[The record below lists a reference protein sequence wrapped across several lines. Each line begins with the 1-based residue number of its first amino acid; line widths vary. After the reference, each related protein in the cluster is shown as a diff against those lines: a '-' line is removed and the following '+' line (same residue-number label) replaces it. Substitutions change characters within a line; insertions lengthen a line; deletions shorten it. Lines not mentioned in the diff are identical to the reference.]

1 MINLDKPGLY
11 IHVPFCGSK
20 CVYCDFYSVTD
31 SSLIPDW
38 LEGLKR
44 EAGLYSRRFEAFDT
58 LYVGGGTPSC
68 LSNDTL
74 TALFDRL
81 FNCFDIIPGAE
92 ITIEANPDD
101 ITEEKLGHFK
111 ELGINRISLG
121 VQSFN
126 DQDLVFLK
134 RRHTAGQAMDALKQ
148 IKLKSGT
155 FDLSLDLIFGLPGQT
170 EKKWKKSLE
179 KALSYTPEHVSCYQ
193 LTYEEGTLLSNM
205 KDQGLIR
212 PCEEDRA
219 ANLFLTAS
227 RLLEDHGYVHYE
239 VSNFAFGDMN
249 RSRHNQK
256 YWRHTPYLGLG
267 PSAHS
272 YKDGERWWNFRS
284 IETYCQVL
292 DSNKL
297 PVEDKERLTREQLDL
312 EAVFLGLRT
321 REGFDLKILGEGS
334 ILAEKLLKLEELGL
348 IVAQNGRVMPTKKGF
363 LVADN
368 LPLQLLK
375 HQGQSN

>member
-81 FNCFDIIPGAE
+81 SNCFDIIPGAE

-121 VQSFN
+121 VQSFD

-212 PCEEDRA
+212 PYEEDRA

-297 PVEDKERLTREQLDL
+297 PVEDKERLTRKQLDL

-321 REGFDLKILGEGS
+321 REGFDLKILEGS
-334 ILAEKLLKLEELGL
+334 IFAEKLLKLEEQGF
-348 IVAQNGRVMPTKKGF
+348 IVVQNGRVLPTKKGF